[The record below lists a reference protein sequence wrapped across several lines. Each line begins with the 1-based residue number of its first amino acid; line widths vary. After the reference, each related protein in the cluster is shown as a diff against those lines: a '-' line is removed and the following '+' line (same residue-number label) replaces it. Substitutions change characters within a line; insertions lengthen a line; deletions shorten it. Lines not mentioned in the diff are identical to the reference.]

1 MLKKFLSIGLILA
14 SAASAAAAAPAP
26 FVPTT
31 TAEPA
36 ASCTTASQAR
46 PVINCGF
53 ICDSFGRCRRVC
65 W

>member
-1 MLKKFLSIGLILA
+1 MLKKFLSIGLIA
-14 SAASAAAAAPAP
+14 AAVASAAAASPAP
-26 FVPTT
+26 LVSTT
-31 TAEPA
+31 AAEPA
-36 ASCTTASQAR
+36 LSCAATQAR

>member
-14 SAASAAAAAPAP
+14 TAAAAAVAAPAT
-26 FVPTT
+26 FAPTT
-31 TAEPA
+31 VAEPA
-36 ASCTTASQAR
+36 AACTATAAR
-46 PVINCGF
+46 PAINCGF